1 MMSKSLK
8 IAHLTCVHKR
18 FDTRI
23 FKKQCISLSKKDNYN
38 VSLIVADGLGST
50 KHKNI
55 NIYDVG
61 LSKNRFNRVFIS
73 VQKIYLKALNLD
85 CDIYHLHDPD

>member
-55 NIYDVG
+55 NIYGFKLPVIPT
-61 LSKNRFNRVFIS
+61 K
-73 VQKIYLKALNLD
+73 
-85 CDIYHLHDPD
+85 DPFLT